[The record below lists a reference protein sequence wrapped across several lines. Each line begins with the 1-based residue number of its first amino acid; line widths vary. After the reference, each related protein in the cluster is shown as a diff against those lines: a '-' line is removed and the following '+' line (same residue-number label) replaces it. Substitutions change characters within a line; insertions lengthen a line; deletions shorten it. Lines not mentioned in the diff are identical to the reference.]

1 MKIND
6 YGQVI
11 ITANEAFQSL
21 YTGKINT
28 LELVLVDDDLE
39 ISKYNSAKA
48 INADRISDLHY
59 LPKTDLSV
67 KDFDKL
73 NQSNWFMPDE
83 YKDFEIV
90 GFLLD
95 QTQNEEQ
102 YQRVVDELVLYFQ
115 YNMIDVLKY
124 CKYLVDTM
132 RENNIVWGVG
142 RGSSVAS
149 YCLYLLGIHKIDS
162 IKFELDVNEFLKNN
176 VAEFSSVPPKIF
188 AAISL
193 LIFKNNVGNLLTTA
207 SESSHTIFLS
217 GNIFI
222 ISSIKCGFC

>member
-162 IKFELDVNEFLKNN
+162 IKFELDVNEFLK
-176 VAEFSSVPPKIF
+176 
-188 AAISL
+188 
-193 LIFKNNVGNLLTTA
+193 
-207 SESSHTIFLS
+207 
-217 GNIFI
+217 
-222 ISSIKCGFC
+222 

>member
-6 YGQVI
+6 YGQVT
-11 ITANEAFQSL
+11 ITTDEAFQSL

-28 LELVLVDDDLE
+28 LELVFVDDDLE
-39 ISKYNSAKA
+39 ISKYNSAKL

-59 LPKTDLSV
+59 LPKTDLSIT
-67 KDFDKL
+67 DFDKL
-73 NQSNWFMPDE
+73 NQSKWFMPNAYVDL
-83 YKDFEIV
+83 DIAD
-90 GFLLD
+90 FLLD
-95 QTQNEEQ
+95 QCQTKEQEDRVIEE
-102 YQRVVDELVLYFQ
+102 LALYFQ

-162 IKFELDVNEFLKNN
+162 IKFELDVNEFLK
-176 VAEFSSVPPKIF
+176 
-188 AAISL
+188 
-193 LIFKNNVGNLLTTA
+193 
-207 SESSHTIFLS
+207 
-217 GNIFI
+217 
-222 ISSIKCGFC
+222 

>member
-1 MKIND
+1 VKIND

-11 ITANEAFQSL
+11 ITADEAFQSL

-28 LELVLVDDDLE
+28 LELVFVDDNLE

-48 INADRISDLHY
+48 INADRISDLQY

-67 KDFDKL
+67 RDFDIL
-73 NQSNWFMPDE
+73 NQNNWFMPDE

-102 YQRVVDELVLYFQ
+102 YQRVVTELELYFQ

-132 RENNIVWGVG
+132 REHNIVWGVG

-162 IKFELDVNEFLKNN
+162 IKFELDVNEFLK
-176 VAEFSSVPPKIF
+176 
-188 AAISL
+188 
-193 LIFKNNVGNLLTTA
+193 
-207 SESSHTIFLS
+207 
-217 GNIFI
+217 
-222 ISSIKCGFC
+222 

>member
-6 YGQVI
+6 YGQVT
-11 ITANEAFQSL
+11 ITADEAFQSL

-28 LELVLVDDDLE
+28 LESVFIDDELE
-39 ISKYNSAKA
+39 ISKYNAARSV
-48 INADRISDLHY
+48 NADRISDLRT
-59 LPKTDLSV
+59 LLKSNLSIQ
-67 KDFDKL
+67 DFDKM

-102 YQRVVDELVLYFQ
+102 YQRVVDELTLYFQ
-115 YNMIDVLKY
+115 YNMIDVLRY

-132 RENNIVWGVG
+132 RTHKIVWGVG

-149 YCLYLLGIHKIDS
+149 YCLYLLGMHKIDS
-162 IKFELDVNEFLKNN
+162 IKFDLDINEFLK
-176 VAEFSSVPPKIF
+176 
-188 AAISL
+188 
-193 LIFKNNVGNLLTTA
+193 
-207 SESSHTIFLS
+207 
-217 GNIFI
+217 
-222 ISSIKCGFC
+222 

>member
-6 YGQVI
+6 YGQVT

-28 LELVLVDDDLE
+28 LDLVFVDDDLE
-39 ISKYNSAKA
+39 ISKYNSAKS
-48 INADRISDLHY
+48 INADRISDLQY
-59 LPKTDLSV
+59 LPKTNLSV
-67 KDFDKL
+67 SDFDKL
-73 NQSNWFMPDE
+73 NQSKWFMPDE
-83 YKDFEIV
+83 YKKLDIAD
-90 GFLLD
+90 FLLD
-95 QTQNEEQ
+95 QCQTKEQ
-102 YQRVVDELVLYFQ
+102 EDRVIDELALYFQ

-162 IKFELDVNEFLKNN
+162 IKFDLDINEFLK
-176 VAEFSSVPPKIF
+176 
-188 AAISL
+188 
-193 LIFKNNVGNLLTTA
+193 
-207 SESSHTIFLS
+207 
-217 GNIFI
+217 
-222 ISSIKCGFC
+222 